1 MASSFFNN
9 FTCNI
14 LHCRIN
20 DIRNIIYNAWDN
32 CIIIINGPCTNLHIK
47 VSIGTKIFVM
57 LILQQKI
64 IVADEPVKKLKMA
77 NVTNLV
83 HVIII
88 RGNYFTNVI

>member
-1 MASSFFNN
+1 MGWGSVASSFFNN

-20 DIRNIIYNAWDN
+20 DIRNIIYNAWNN
-32 CIIIINGPCTNLHIK
+32 CIIILNGPCTSLHIK

-64 IVADEPVKKLKMA
+64 IVADEPVKKNQNGKRYKPCTYYH
-77 NVTNLV
+77 N
-83 HVIII
+83 
-88 RGNYFTNVI
+88 

>member
-1 MASSFFNN
+1 
-9 FTCNI
+9 
-14 LHCRIN
+14 
-20 DIRNIIYNAWDN
+20 
-32 CIIIINGPCTNLHIK
+32 
-47 VSIGTKIFVM
+47 M

-88 RGNYFTNVI
+88 RGSYFTNVI

>member
-1 MASSFFNN
+1 
-9 FTCNI
+9 
-14 LHCRIN
+14 
-20 DIRNIIYNAWDN
+20 
-32 CIIIINGPCTNLHIK
+32 
-47 VSIGTKIFVM
+47 M